1 MVRRRRFKISR
12 KRYIWLAVIALIVTA
27 ALFYFYDV
35 YSTYSTRIGVIR
47 IRDEVIDFSY
57 ADQIENALKDPRIRA
72 VVVVIDS
79 PGGTVQACFETE
91 ERLSKLRAEKPVV
104 VTMEQYAA
112 SGAYLIASA
121 SDYIFARNQTITA
134 GLGVIAVWISY
145 ENKFQKEGIE
155 YFVWRSGEAKDEFAP
170 WRSPTPEE
178 NERIQLLVDNM
189 MRELITRIKRNRPK
203 VKLENL
209 MDGSTVNGSE
219 ALGYNLI
226 DEIGDY
232 HSALRKAAELAN
244 LKEGRYIVTEMGNS
258 PSFWD
263 AIKQASR
270 IL

>member
-1 MVRRRRFKISR
+1 MAKRRRFKTSQ
-12 KRYIWLAVIALIVTA
+12 KRYIWLIAAVLIVVV

-47 IRDEVIDFSY
+47 IDGEVIDFSY

-79 PGGTVQACFETE
+79 PGGTVEACFETE

-104 VTMEQYAA
+104 VTMGQYAA

-121 SDYIFARNQTITA
+121 SDYIFARNQTVTA

-170 WRSPTPEE
+170 WRAPTPEE
-178 NERIQLLVDNM
+178 NERIQRLVDDLM
-189 MRELITRIKRNRPK
+189 EELIDRIKKNRPK
-203 VKLENL
+203 AELEDL
-209 MDGSTVNGSE
+209 MDGSTVYGWE
-219 ALGYNLI
+219 ALKYNLI
-226 DEIGDY
+226 DEIGNY
-232 HSALRKAAELAN
+232 ESALRKAAELAN
-244 LKEGRYIVTEMGNS
+244 LKEGEYIVAEVINP
-258 PSFWD
+258 PSFWG
-263 AIKQASR
+263 AIRRA
-270 IL
+270 L